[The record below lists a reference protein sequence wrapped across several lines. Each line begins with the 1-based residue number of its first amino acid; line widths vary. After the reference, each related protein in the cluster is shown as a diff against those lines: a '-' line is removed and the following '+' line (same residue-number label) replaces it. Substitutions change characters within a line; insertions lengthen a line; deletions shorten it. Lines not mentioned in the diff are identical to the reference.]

1 MRDVAAA
8 WSAGILAGGRPTAT
22 HFSRGDPSQRSAFAL
37 FGIPIAIAVASL
49 TAPAGAAAQENAADT
64 DEAAVRA
71 VVQGFKA
78 ALAAGDSVAAIGF
91 LHHDLVV
98 YEVGHSEI
106 LAEYRAGHLAMDM
119 EFAAAVETTAL
130 EQGVIVR
137 PGMALWVSESESKGE
152 FRGRAI
158 DSHGTET
165 IVLLPTD
172 SGWKILHVHWS
183 SR

>member
-1 MRDVAAA
+1 MV
-8 WSAGILAGGRPTAT
+8 GRYLSGRSLHSHFSSREISSHPTA
-22 HFSRGDPSQRSAFAL
+22 FAVFAL
-37 FGIPIAIAVASL
+37 PFAIAVASL
-49 TAPAGAAAQENAADT
+49 ATPAGVWGQEGADPT
-64 DEAAVRA
+64 DEEAVRA

-78 ALAAGDSVAAIGF
+78 ALAAGDSVAAIGY
-91 LHHDLVV
+91 LHPDLVV
-98 YEVGHSEI
+98 YEGGDSES
-106 LAEYRAGHLAMDM
+106 LTEYRAGHLAADM

-158 DSHGTET
+158 DSQGTET
-165 IVLLPTD
+165 IVLLPTGA
-172 SGWKILHVHWS
+172 GWKILHVHWS

>member
-1 MRDVAAA
+1 M
-8 WSAGILAGGRPTAT
+8 
-22 HFSRGDPSQRSAFAL
+22 
-37 FGIPIAIAVASL
+37 
-49 TAPAGAAAQENAADT
+49 
-64 DEAAVRA
+64 
-71 VVQGFKA
+71 VQGFKS
-78 ALAAGDSVAAIGF
+78 ALAAGDSVAAIGY
-91 LHHDLVV
+91 LHSDLVV
-98 YEVGHSEI
+98 YESGHSET
-106 LAEYRAGHLAMDM
+106 LAEYRAGHLAADM

-137 PGMALWVSESESKGE
+137 PGMALWVSESQSKGE

-172 SGWKILHVHWS
+172 AGWKILHVHWS